1 MNNRQVIRRYTASE
15 RINHWL
21 VAISFIL
28 TALSGLAF
36 FHPGLYW
43 LSNLFGGGTWARILH
58 PYFAV
63 VMALAFLVWLFRIR
77 REMRIT
83 AQDRQWAMHVPDLMR
98 NRFDRVPA
106 TGKYNFGQKMLSR
119 TQLVLILLLLIT
131 GVFIWQ
137 PLFANAFSV
146 ELRRVAVL
154 IHSLAAFFA
163 VLSLIVHVYA
173 AIWTKGAI
181 SGMLTGRVST
191 AWARHHNR
199 LWYEDKMQHGK
210 AAQLDS
216 DAGGQLSG
224 KAAG

>member
-1 MNNRQVIRRYTASE
+1 MNRLQVIRRYTASE
-15 RINHWL
+15 RANHWL

-63 VMALAFLVWLFRIR
+63 VMALAFLVWFVRIR
-77 REMRIT
+77 RDMHIT
-83 AQDRQWAMHVPDLMR
+83 AQDRKWALTVPDMLR
-98 NRFDRVPA
+98 NRMDKVPA
-106 TGKYNFGQKMLSR
+106 TGKYNFGQKMLAR
-119 TQLVLILLLLIT
+119 TQLVLILLLLLT
-131 GVFIWQ
+131 GVLIWQ
-137 PLFANAFSV
+137 PLFAGAFSV

-154 IHSLAAFFA
+154 VHSLAAFAA

-181 SGMLTGRVST
+181 GGMLSGKVST
-191 AWARHHNR
+191 DWARHHNR
-199 LWYEDKMQHGK
+199 LWYEDKMQHGDSTQPTSDLSGTFSSK
-210 AAQLDS
+210 AAS
-216 DAGGQLSG
+216 
-224 KAAG
+224 